1 MTIEAAL
8 TAMMLL
14 GSADPC
20 STHVCSCALSADI
33 SQGVQEAFHETT
45 AIFVG
50 QALHTS
56 DTVVWRRAA
65 RSRHLD
71 SVRLDLV
78 TLKVQ
83 RAWKGANAD
92 TLQVISGPG
101 TCEYPFTNGE
111 SYVVFAYA
119 SPGPDAST
127 EPWLSTSIGS
137 YTTELSKAD
146 TILTALGPSRRDQ
159 GRRRT
164 KGRLPRIE
172 R

>member
-1 MTIEAAL
+1 MIEVAL
-8 TAMMLL
+8 TAMMFL

-20 STHVCSCALSADI
+20 STPVCSCAVSANI
-33 SQGVQEAFHETT
+33 SKGVQEAFHETT

-65 RSRHLD
+65 RGRHLD
-71 SVRLDLV
+71 SVRLNLV

-92 TLQVISGPG
+92 TLQVVSGPG
-101 TCEYPFTNGE
+101 TCEYPFTDGE

-119 SPGPDAST
+119 GTGADAST
-127 EPWLSTSIGS
+127 EPALSTSKCS
-137 YTTELSKAD
+137 YTTELFKAD
-146 TILTALGPSRRDQ
+146 TILAALGPSRRDQ
-159 GRRRT
+159 G
-164 KGRLPRIE
+164 P
-172 R
+172 